1 MDITVGSDAY
11 HVVTTEQG
19 GQWTAHAVRVGS
31 QERFGTEV
39 TAGSADVISFLELD
53 GLFNVHITGNLV
65 IIAAH
70 MVAGRTANTALL
82 ERAEVSSLRPL
93 LLLAVS
99 AAHRL
104 SDPLCLRTVL
114 ARLPVCLAF
123 GNGNAERVGAD
134 ALAVSASSKLM
145 RL

>member
-1 MDITVGSDAY
+1 MNKFSLMRVENGQR
-11 HVVTTEQG
+11 EQ
-19 GQWTAHAVRVGS
+19 TAAPVLLPAVLS
-31 QERFGTEV
+31 V
-39 TAGSADVISFLELD
+39 TAGSVDVISFLELD